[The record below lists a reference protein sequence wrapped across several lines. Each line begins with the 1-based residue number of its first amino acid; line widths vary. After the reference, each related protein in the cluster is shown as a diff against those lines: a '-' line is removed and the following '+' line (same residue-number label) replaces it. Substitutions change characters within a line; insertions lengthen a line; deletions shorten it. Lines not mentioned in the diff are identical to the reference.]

1 MSAEDRA
8 RSGGGGSFADMEVE
22 VGGFDFSDMVVGG
35 DDPAPAPEVANA
47 PAKAKV
53 PRVGR
58 AVRRMSPQG
67 LALYKLFIVVVTSFG
82 FAALVTWVF
91 LQTGLIAF
99 A

>member
-1 MSAEDRA
+1 
-8 RSGGGGSFADMEVE
+8 
-22 VGGFDFSDMVVGG
+22 
-35 DDPAPAPEVANA
+35 
-47 PAKAKV
+47 
-53 PRVGR
+53 
-58 AVRRMSPQG
+58 MSPQG